1 MKITIPIDAIPQG
14 RPRFYK
20 GVAVDPPKCKQF
32 KETFAWL
39 LLREVGQYA
48 LPFTGAVKVD
58 IKVYRQSSK
67 FNSAIVHQYGDID
80 NLAKGILDACNGI
93 LWNDDS
99 QIVQLFI
106 FKFITDSKPYVEIS
120 VEELNAERGGRSN
133 GTVQNQRI

>member
-1 MKITIPIDAIPQG
+1 MKITVQIDAIPQG
-14 RPRFYK
+14 RTRFYR

-48 LPFTGAVKVD
+48 LPFTGAIKVD

-67 FNSAIVHQYGDID
+67 FNSAIVHQYGDVD

-93 LWNDDS
+93 LWRDDS
-99 QIVQLFI
+99 QIVDLHI
-106 FKFITDSKPYVEIS
+106 VKYITDFKPYVELEIY
-120 VEELNAERGGRSN
+120 
-133 GTVQNQRI
+133 

>member
-1 MKITIPIDAIPQG
+1 MIHLKILIDAIPQA

-67 FNSAIVHQYGDID
+67 FNSAIVHQYGDVD
-80 NLAKGILDACNGI
+80 NLAKGILDACNGVI
-93 LWNDDS
+93 WKDDS
-99 QIVQLFI
+99 QIVDLHVT
-106 FKFITDSKPYVEIS
+106 KFITDYVPYIILRVEPDKG
-120 VEELNAERGGRSN
+120 L
-133 GTVQNQRI
+133 

>member
-1 MKITIPIDAIPQG
+1 MKITVQIDAIPQG
-14 RPRFYK
+14 RPRFYR

-67 FNSAIVHQYGDID
+67 FNSAIVHQYGDVD
-80 NLAKGILDACNGI
+80 NLAKGILDACTGI
-93 LWNDDS
+93 LWIDDA
-99 QIVQLFI
+99 QIVDLHI
-106 FKFITDSKPYVEIS
+106 VKYITDFKPYVELEIY
-120 VEELNAERGGRSN
+120 
-133 GTVQNQRI
+133 